1 MKSRFTAWLYA
12 ARLRTLPLSFSG
24 ILMGSAVAEVLS
36 EFSFIIF
43 SLSIWVTIC
52 LQVLSN
58 FANDLGDGT
67 KGTDNDN
74 RIGPV
79 RALQAGMLSHN
90 SLKNGIVVLSVIC
103 TLSVILLLWAASLP
117 LLVWVLL
124 GLLGIAALW
133 AALAYTLGS
142 RPYGYQGFGD
152 LMVFLFFG
160 LVSVLGSVSLYTNN
174 FEWEALGYGV
184 CAGALSTMV
193 LNLNNLRD
201 HQNDRLSKKTTL
213 VVRFG
218 PAWARLYHFVL
229 GALALSGYLFSTYF
243 YFQPVMLAS
252 ALFFVLLIPHFR
264 QVSSVSEYAS
274 LDPELKKIALF
285 SFGVAL
291 LVFLMSFSFAR

>member
-1 MKSRFTAWLYA
+1 MRTWFTAWLYA

-24 ILMGSAVAEVLS
+24 ILLGSAVAIILD
-36 EFSFIIF
+36 EFSFTIF
-43 SLSIWVTIC
+43 SLAIWVTIC

-74 RIGPV
+74 RIGPL
-79 RALQAGMLSHN
+79 RALQSGMLSRE
-90 SLKNGIVVLSVIC
+90 SLRNGIVALSVLCAI
-103 TLSVILLLWAASLP
+103 SVFLLLWIASLP
-117 LLVWVLL
+117 VLVWVLL

-133 AALAYTLGS
+133 ASLAYTLGN

-160 LVSVLGSVSLYTNN
+160 IVSVIGSISLFTKS
-174 FEWEALGYGV
+174 FEWEALGFAI
-184 CAGALSTMV
+184 CAGSLSTMV

-201 HQNDRLSKKTTL
+201 HQNDRISGKTTL

-218 PAWARLYHFVL
+218 LAWAKSYHLVL
-229 GALALSGYLFSTYF
+229 GLLAFAGFLFSVFF
-243 YFQPVMLAS
+243 YFKLWVLIT
-252 ALFFVLLIPHFR
+252 ALFFVVLLPHFR
-264 QVSSVSEYAS
+264 RVFSVSDYAS

-285 SFGVAL
+285 SFSLAL
-291 LVFLMSFSFAR
+291 LVFLLSFIR